1 MDNYSIVSKNPIT
14 SEQLFEFR
22 QCLKNGPVLITTH
35 DNPDPDALASGKAI
49 SVLINNLWGIPTELV
64 YTGIVGRA
72 ENRSMLKLLTP
83 EWRHVDKFQVISKFS
98 AVVFIDCQP
107 GLKTGVKIENNLPVL
122 VIDHHYPITKE
133 SQSAV
138 YKDIRPDIGSTVSMV
153 YQYLAAAQMPID
165 TVLATAMFLGIRA
178 DTNGL
183 SRGSTIDDGIAYVN
197 LLEKLEQNLLIK
209 VQTAGLAQE
218 YYQAFY
224 RGIHNAR
231 VYGKAVVSYLG
242 ELHRPDLVA
251 ELSDLLFRYEGVNAA
266 MCSGIYSHDIHFSIR
281 TDILDQDAGLI
292 VQTLVIPPGKA
303 GGHGTMA
310 GGQIPI
316 LNEDPMTIISR
327 LEAQFREIMGGSARP
342 RSLLRQTRN
351 K

>member
-122 VIDHHYPITKE
+122 VIDHHYPITKN
-133 SQSAV
+133 
-138 YKDIRPDIGSTVSMV
+138 P
-153 YQYLAAAQMPID
+153 
-165 TVLATAMFLGIRA
+165 
-178 DTNGL
+178 
-183 SRGSTIDDGIAYVN
+183 N
-197 LLEKLEQNLLIK
+197 LLFTRIS
-209 VQTAGLAQE
+209 
-218 YYQAFY
+218 
-224 RGIHNAR
+224 AR
-231 VYGKAVVSYLG
+231 ISA
-242 ELHRPDLVA
+242 R
-251 ELSDLLFRYEGVNAA
+251 LFRWFTNTSLRRK
-266 MCSGIYSHDIHFSIR
+266 C
-281 TDILDQDAGLI
+281 
-292 VQTLVIPPGKA
+292 
-303 GGHGTMA
+303 
-310 GGQIPI
+310 
-316 LNEDPMTIISR
+316 
-327 LEAQFREIMGGSARP
+327 
-342 RSLLRQTRN
+342 RSTRSWLQPCF
-351 K
+351 